1 MRKKVLFLASLV
13 LILSSVLW
21 IIISRNEIT
30 FNENLLNTRYINESE
45 VYKEKNKNKVT
56 INTSS
61 VSMDVDINPKS
72 AVRNHYEGTE
82 YPYFI
87 LNSNEDILSGVFSLQ
102 VNKNTDLKIVSLK
115 GNELAPIRLP
125 QDKEWFSN
133 LKYTETGNNMLKI
146 PFEID
151 MSINN
156 SEDILLIPI
165 INDNF
170 FYSGEHSGVIRL
182 VTIDNVKINNAMIE
196 EQTISDVNIET
207 FHPRPSIKLTDQN
220 GNTINEVMREE
231 QLYLSKDWAHLEL
244 ANIMYDTIVDIL
256 WIDEEG
262 KTEIIAE
269 NVQLNKNNNFKLE
282 IKKKYLDIMEK
293 NTKRQF
299 FVVVNNRNQKVLADS
314 EAFNQKKKPTLTTF
328 QLIKEILPRVTD

>member
-1 MRKKVLFLASLV
+1 M
-13 LILSSVLW
+13 SSIAW
-21 IIISRNEIT
+21 ITISQSDST
-30 FNENLLNTRYINESE
+30 FNESFLNTRFINESE
-45 VYKEKNKNKVT
+45 AHKEKNKNKVAM
-56 INTSS
+56 NTSS
-61 VSMDVDINPKS
+61 ISMDVTINPES
-72 AVRNHYEGTE
+72 AVRNHYEGTK

-87 LNSNEDILSGVFSLQ
+87 LNSNEDILSGIFSLQ
-102 VNKNTDLKIVSLK
+102 VNKDTDLKIISLK

-125 QDKEWFSN
+125 GDKEWFSN
-133 LKYTETGNNMLKI
+133 LKYTETGDNMLKI

-151 MSINN
+151 ISINN

-182 VTIDNVKINNAMIE
+182 VTIDNVKLNKAMID
-196 EQTISDVNIET
+196 EQTISDVDIET
-207 FHPRPSIKLTDQN
+207 FHPRPSIKLTDIN
-220 GNTINEVMREE
+220 GNRINEVIREDK
-231 QLYLSKDWAHLEL
+231 LYLSKNWSHLEL

-269 NVQLNKNNNFKLE
+269 NVQLNKNENFKLE
-282 IKKKYLDIMEK
+282 IKKRYLDIMKE

-299 FVVVNNRNQKVLADS
+299 FVVINNRNQKVLADS
-314 EAFNQKKKPTLTTF
+314 EAFNQNKKPTLTTF
-328 QLIKEILPRVTD
+328 QLIKEILPTITD